1 MGGVLGDRSVVMPSS
16 LPLATYR
23 LQLTSKFTFDD
34 AAAVVPYLA
43 ELGVSHV
50 YASPFMWARA
60 GSAHGYDVIN
70 HAALNPK
77 LGGEDGFARLSQALV
92 RADLGLILDFVPNHM
107 AVHGADNGW
116 WLDVLEWGPAS
127 PYAPFFDI
135 DWRRISHRPQPGVLL
150 PLLGRPYGE
159 TLAAGEIDLRFD
171 PHDGSF
177 SAWYFEHCLPIAP
190 QCYAGILRRI
200 AGCAQS
206 RDATLAAALR
216 ALARQRIDTPDTARA
231 LKGALA
237 RLSGAADVI
246 RAGLQAYRP
255 DSKQPGAAA
264 ALHRLLERQHY
275 RLAHWQLSSSE
286 INYRR
291 FFDIN
296 NLAALRVEHLPAF
309 EAIHPLVL
317 RLIGDGCLHGL
328 RLDHIDGLWD
338 PHAYCSRLQD
348 AITRAQPGRTEPFY
362 TVVEKILEPDETLP
376 PLPGIAGTTGY
387 EWLNAIS
394 RVLIDPQGLEPLS
407 QTWRTSTGEQ
417 RPFAEILTEAKRYV
431 IGNLLAIEFTTLAQL
446 LARIAAGHHTT
457 RDFAAPGL
465 RGALEAFVLQ
475 FPIYRTYIAAD
486 RVSDADRHV
495 IAETI
500 AAARAKPPKQDQE
513 IFAFLE
519 SLLTLDLI
527 APGRRTHSRRRVL
540 QFVGK
545 LQQFTGPLMAKS
557 LEDTAFYRDHAVL
570 ALNEVG
576 GRPDAGALS
585 PAQFHDQ
592 MAERVSAWPHGL
604 TATATHDTKR
614 GEDARMRLLAL
625 SELAPD
631 WAAAAPEWQRLNDG
645 LASSADGSRAPS
657 LAHEYLFYEALL
669 GAWPSGKID
678 AAFVARIA
686 AFMVKAA
693 REGKQQTSWLDPNP
707 AYERALQAFIAGAL
721 EPDGAFLAAA
731 APLANRVA
739 RLGALNSLSQLTLKV
754 MMPGVPDFYQ
764 GSEFWDL
771 SFVDP
776 DNRRPVDFPACA
788 RMLTQV
794 EAPTDWAKLADSWED
809 SALKLALTNKLL
821 RIRRQDQQLF
831 NTGDYR
837 PVAVKGPHADHVI
850 AFARAHAGNAI
861 IVAVGRRFAQLTDGG
876 REWPRASDWR
886 AELDLEGFDQIEMLE
901 PTNAPASFDRGQL
914 SALFATI
921 PIAILRA
928 NVRQ

>member
-1 MGGVLGDRSVVMPSS
+1 MPRT

-60 GSAHGYDVIN
+60 SSAHGYDVIN
-70 HAALNPK
+70 HAALNPE
-77 LGGEDGFARLSQALV
+77 LGGEDGFALLSQALA

-107 AVHGADNGW
+107 AVNGADNAW

-127 PYAPFFDI
+127 PYAAFFDI
-135 DWRRISHRPQPGVLL
+135 DWTRNPYRPQPGVLL
-150 PLLGRPYGE
+150 PLLGRSYGE
-159 TLAAGEIDLRFD
+159 TLAAGEIELRFD

-177 SAWYFEHCLPIAP
+177 SAWYFDHRLPITP

-200 AGCAQS
+200 AGGVQS
-206 RDATLAAALR
+206 GDAAL
-216 ALARQRIDTPDTARA
+216 ATALHGLARQRIDTPDAARA

-237 RLSGAADVI
+237 RLSGDADLI
-246 RAGLQAYRP
+246 QSGLQAYRP
-255 DSKQPGAAA
+255 DPKQPGAAS

-275 RLAHWQLSSSE
+275 RLAHWQLASSE

-296 NLAALRVEHLPAF
+296 NLAALRVEHLAAF
-309 EAIHPLVL
+309 DAIHPLVL
-317 RLIGDGCLHGL
+317 RLVGDGRLQGL

-338 PHAYCSRLQD
+338 PHQYCGRLQD
-348 AITRAQPGRTEPFY
+348 AIARARPGRTEPFY
-362 TVVEKILEPDETLP
+362 TVLEKILEPDELLP
-376 PLPGIAGTTGY
+376 PLPGVSGTTGY

-407 QTWRTSTGEQ
+407 QTWRGFTGEQ
-417 RPFAEILTEAKRYV
+417 RPLTEILIEAKRYV
-431 IGNLLAIEFTTLAQL
+431 IGNLLASEFTTLAQL
-446 LARIAAGHHTT
+446 LVRIAAGHRST
-457 RDFAAPGL
+457 RDFAAPRL
-465 RGALEAFVLQ
+465 RDALEAFVLQ
-475 FPIYRTYIAAD
+475 FPIYRTYITAD
-486 RVSDADRHV
+486 RVSNADRRV
-495 IAETI
+495 IAQTI
-500 AAARAKPPKQDQE
+500 SAARGQEPQDQE

-527 APGRRTHSRRRVL
+527 APGRRTHSRYRVL
-540 QFVGK
+540 RFVGK
-545 LQQFTGPLMAKS
+545 LQQLTGPLMAKS
-557 LEDTAFYRDHAVL
+557 LEDTAFYRDHAIL

-585 PAQFHDQ
+585 PAQFHEH
-592 MAERVSAWPHGL
+592 MAERARDWPHGL

-631 WAAAAPEWQRLNDG
+631 WAAAVPEWQRLNNS
-645 LASSADGSRAPS
+645 LARSTCGFRAPS
-657 LAHEYLFYEALL
+657 LAHEFLFYEALL

-678 AAFVARIA
+678 ATFVERIA
-686 AFMVKAA
+686 AFMLKAA
-693 REGKQQTSWLDPNP
+693 REGKQQTSWLNPNP
-707 AYERALQAFIAGAL
+707 EYERALQAFIAGAL
-721 EPDGAFLAAA
+721 GPDSAFLATAM
-731 APLANRVA
+731 PLADRIA
-739 RLGALNSLSQLTLKV
+739 RLGALNSLSQLTLKL

-771 SFVDP
+771 SLVDP
-776 DNRRPVDFPACA
+776 DNRRPVDFAA
-788 RMLTQV
+788 RARALAQART
-794 EAPTDWAKLADSWED
+794 PIDWAKLADSWQNG
-809 SALKLALTNKLL
+809 AIKLVLTNTLL
-821 RIRRQDQQLF
+821 RIRRQFQQLF
-831 NTGDYR
+831 DTGAYR
-837 PVAVKGPHADHVI
+837 PILVNGPHADHVI

-861 IVAVGRRFAQLTDGG
+861 IVAVGRRFAQLTGAG
-876 REWPRASDWR
+876 RQWPRASDWN
-886 AELDLEGFDQIEMLE
+886 AELDLAGFDQIETLE
-901 PTNAPASFDRGQL
+901 PTSAPVNSDRGHL

-921 PIAILRA
+921 PVAILRA

>member
-1 MGGVLGDRSVVMPSS
+1 MPRS

-70 HAALNPK
+70 HAALNPD
-77 LGGEDGFARLSQALV
+77 LGGEDGFARLSHALT

-107 AVHGADNGW
+107 AVNGADNAW
-116 WLDVLEWGPAS
+116 WLDLLEWGPAS

-135 DWRRISHRPQPGVLL
+135 DWTRIPYRPRSGVLL
-150 PLLGRPYGE
+150 PLLGRPYAE
-159 TLAAGEIDLRFD
+159 ALAAGEIDLRFD

-177 SAWYFEHCLPIAP
+177 SAWYFDHRLPIAP

-200 AGCAQS
+200 TGCVQS

-216 ALARQRIDTPDTARA
+216 ALACKRADTPEHARA
-231 LKGALA
+231 LKHALA
-237 RLSGAADVI
+237 QLPGAADAI
-246 RAGLQAYRP
+246 QSGLLAYRP
-255 DSKQPGAAA
+255 DPQQPGGAAT
-264 ALHRLLERQHY
+264 LHRLLERQNY
-275 RLAHWQLSSSE
+275 RLAHWQLASSN

-296 NLAALRVEHLPAF
+296 NLAALRVEYLPAF

-317 RLIGDGCLHGL
+317 RLISDGRLHGL

-338 PHAYCSRLQD
+338 PGQYCARLQN
-348 AITRAQPGRTEPFY
+348 AIAYAQPGRSEPFY
-362 TVVEKILEPDETLP
+362 TVVEKILEPHESLP
-376 PLPGIAGTTGY
+376 PFPGVAGTTGY

-394 RVLIDPQGLEPLS
+394 RVLIEPQGLAPLA
-407 QTWRTSTGEQ
+407 QTWREFTGEQ
-417 RPFAEILTEAKRYV
+417 RVFAEILMEAKRYV
-431 IGNLLAIEFTTLAQL
+431 IANLLASEFTTLVQL
-446 LARIAAGHHTT
+446 LARIAAGHYTT
-457 RDFAAPGL
+457 LDFSAPRL

-475 FPIYRTYIAAD
+475 FPIYRTYVAAD
-486 RVSDADRHV
+486 RVSEADRRV

-500 AAARAKPPKQDQE
+500 SAARAREPQDQT

-527 APGRRTHSRRRVL
+527 APGHRTHSRRRVL

-545 LQQFTGPLMAKS
+545 LQQLTGPLMAKS
-557 LEDTAFYRDHAVL
+557 LEDTAFYRDHAIL

-576 GRPDAGALS
+576 GRPDAGPLS
-585 PAQFHDQ
+585 PTQFHHA
-592 MAERVSAWPHGL
+592 MAERADSWPHGL

-631 WAAAAPEWQRLNDG
+631 WAAAAPEWHRLNG
-645 LASSADGSRAPS
+645 SLARSACGSRAPS
-657 LAHEYLFYEALL
+657 PAHEYLFYEALL

-678 AAFVARIA
+678 ATFTERIQ
-686 AFMVKAA
+686 AFMLKAA
-693 REGKQQTSWLDPNP
+693 REGKQQTSWLNPNLE
-707 AYERALQAFIAGAL
+707 YERALQAFIAGAL
-721 EPDGAFLAAA
+721 EPGSAFLAAA
-731 APLANRVA
+731 IPLADRIA
-739 RLGALNSLSQLTLKV
+739 RLGALNSLSQVTLKA

-771 SFVDP
+771 SLVDP
-776 DNRRPVDFPACA
+776 DNRRPVDFTA
-788 RMLTQV
+788 RSGTLAHV
-794 EAPTDWAKLADSWED
+794 EAAVDWEKLAHTWHDGVI
-809 SALKLALTNKLL
+809 KLALTHHLL
-821 RIRRQDQQLF
+821 RIRRQYQQLF
-831 NTGDYR
+831 EAGDYR
-837 PVAVKGPHADHVI
+837 PILANGPHQDHVI
-850 AFARAHAGNAI
+850 AFARIHAGNAL

-876 REWPRASDWR
+876 RRWPRAADWN
-886 AELDLEGFDQIEMLE
+886 AELDMTGFDQIEILA
-901 PTNAPASFDRGQL
+901 PTRAPVAQARL

-921 PIAILRA
+921 PVAILRSE
-928 NVRQ
+928 VRQ

>member
-1 MGGVLGDRSVVMPSS
+1 MGGVLGDRSAVMPSS

-34 AAAVVPYLA
+34 AVAVVPYLA
-43 ELGVSHV
+43 ELGVSHI

-70 HAALNPK
+70 HAALNPE
-77 LGGEDGFARLSQALV
+77 LGGEEGFARLSEALA

-107 AVHGADNGW
+107 AVNNADNAW

-135 DWRRISHRPQPGVLL
+135 DWGRIPYRPQPGVLL

-171 PHDGSF
+171 PNDGSF
-177 SAWYFEHCLPIAP
+177 SAWYFEHRLPIAP
-190 QCYAGILRRI
+190 RCYAGILRRI
-200 AGCAQS
+200 AGGVQS
-206 RDATLAAALR
+206 GDATLVAAFR
-216 ALARQRIDTPDTARA
+216 ALARQRIDTPDAARA
-231 LKGALA
+231 LKSALA
-237 RLSGAADVI
+237 QLSGAADVI
-246 RAGLQAYRP
+246 QTELQAYRP
-255 DSKQPGAAA
+255 DPKQPDAAA

-296 NLAALRVEHLPAF
+296 TLAALCVEHLPAF

-317 RLIGDGCLHGL
+317 RLVGDGRLHGL

-338 PHAYCSRLQD
+338 PHAYCGRLQD
-348 AITRAQPGRTEPFY
+348 VIARARPGRTEPFY

-376 PLPGIAGTTGY
+376 PFPGVAGTTGY

-394 RVLIDPQGLEPLS
+394 RALIDPQGLQPLS
-407 QTWRTSTGEQ
+407 QTWRTFTGEQ
-417 RPFAEILTEAKRYV
+417 RPFTEILTEAKRYV
-431 IGNLLAIEFTTLAQL
+431 IDNLLASEFQTLAQL
-446 LARIAAGHHTT
+446 LARIAAGHHST
-457 RDFAAPGL
+457 RDSAAPRL

-475 FPIYRTYIAAD
+475 FPIYRTYITAD
-486 RVSDADRHV
+486 RVSDTDRHV

-500 AAARAKPPKQDQE
+500 AAARADEAQNQE

-545 LQQFTGPLMAKS
+545 LQQLTGPLMAKS

-585 PAQFHDQ
+585 PQFHDQ
-592 MAERVSAWPHGL
+592 MAERASGWPHGL

-614 GEDARMRLLAL
+614 GEDARMRLVAL
-625 SELAPD
+625 SELAQD
-631 WAAAAPEWQRLNDG
+631 WAAAVPEWHRLNNS
-645 LASSADGSRAPS
+645 LARTARGARAPS

-669 GAWPSGKID
+669 GAWPPGKID
-678 AAFVARIA
+678 PAFVARMQ
-686 AFMVKAA
+686 AFMLKAA
-693 REGKQQTSWLDPNP
+693 REGKQQTSWLNPNP
-707 AYERALQAFIAGAL
+707 EYEGILQAFIAGAL
-721 EPDGAFLAAA
+721 EPDSALVPAATS
-731 APLANRVA
+731 LANRVA
-739 RLGALNSLSQLTLKV
+739 RLGALNSLSQLALKL

-776 DNRRPVDFPACA
+776 DNRRPVDFAA
-788 RMLTQV
+788 RARALAQITTT
-794 EAPTDWAKLADSWED
+794 PTDWAKLANSWED
-809 SALKLALTNKLL
+809 GAIKLVLTQKLL
-821 RIRRQDQQLF
+821 RIRRQYQQLF
-831 NTGDYR
+831 NAGDYR
-837 PVAVKGPHADHVI
+837 PVLANGPHQDHII
-850 AFARAHAGNAI
+850 AFARTREHNAI

-876 REWPRASDWR
+876 RRWPHASDWK
-886 AELDLEGFDQIEMLE
+886 AELDLTEFDQIEMLE
-901 PTNAPASFDRGQL
+901 PTRASVNSDRGHL

-921 PIAILRA
+921 PVAILRA
-928 NVRQ
+928 SVRQ

>member
-1 MGGVLGDRSVVMPSS
+1 MPNS

-43 ELGVSHV
+43 ELGISHV

-70 HAALNPK
+70 HAALNPE
-77 LGGEDGFARLSQALV
+77 LGGDDGFARLSQALA

-107 AVHGADNGW
+107 AVHSADNDW

-135 DWRRISHRPQPGVLL
+135 DWTRNPDRSQPGVLL

-171 PHDGSF
+171 PNDGCF
-177 SAWYFEHCLPIAP
+177 SAWYFEHRLPIAP
-190 QCYAGILRRI
+190 ECYAGILRRI
-200 AGCAQS
+200 AGCVQS
-206 RDATLAAALR
+206 RDTNLPAALR
-216 ALARQRIDTPDTARA
+216 ALARQRIDTPDAARA

-237 RLSGAADVI
+237 RLSGAADLI
-246 RAGLQAYRP
+246 QAGLQAYHP
-255 DSKQPGAAA
+255 DPKQPAAA
-264 ALHRLLERQHY
+264 TPLHRLLERQHY
-275 RLAHWQLSSSE
+275 RLAHWQLASSE

-296 NLAALRVEHLPAF
+296 TLAALRVEHLPAF

-317 RLIGDGCLHGL
+317 RLISEGRLHGL

-338 PHAYCSRLQD
+338 PHQYCGRLQD
-348 AITRAQPGRTEPFY
+348 AIARARPGRTEPFY
-362 TVVEKILEPDETLP
+362 TVVEKILEPGETLP
-376 PLPGIAGTTGY
+376 PFPGVAGTTGY

-394 RVLIDPQGLEPLS
+394 RLLIDPQGVEPLVLA
-407 QTWRTSTGEQ
+407 WRGFTSEP
-417 RPFAEILTEAKRYV
+417 RPFAETLTEAKRYV
-431 IGNLLAIEFTTLAQL
+431 IGNSLASEFTTLARL
-446 LARIAAGHHTT
+446 LARIAAGHYST
-457 RDFAAPGL
+457 RDFAPPRL
-465 RGALEAFVLQ
+465 RSVLEAFVLQ
-475 FPIYRTYIAAD
+475 FPIYRTYIAD
-486 RVSDADRHV
+486 RVSEADRRV

-500 AAARAKPPKQDQE
+500 AAARAEEPHDHE

-545 LQQFTGPLMAKS
+545 LQQLTGPLMAKS

-585 PAQFHDQ
+585 PTRFNDH
-592 MAERVSAWPHGL
+592 MVERADGWPHGL

-625 SELAPD
+625 SELAQD
-631 WAAAAPEWQRLNDG
+631 WAAAVPEWHRLNDSFALG
-645 LASSADGSRAPS
+645 TCGSRVPS

-678 AAFVARIA
+678 ATFVERIA
-686 AFMVKAA
+686 TFMLKAA
-693 REGKQQTSWLDPNP
+693 REGKQQTSWLNPNP
-707 AYERALQAFIAGAL
+707 EYESALRAFIAGAL
-721 EPDGAFLAAA
+721 QPDTPFLAAA
-731 APLANRVA
+731 TPLANRVA
-739 RLGALNSLSQLTLKV
+739 RLGALNSLSQLTLKL

-776 DNRRPVDFPACA
+776 DNRRAVDFAA
-788 RMLTQV
+788 RARALAQV
-794 EAPTDWAKLADSWED
+794 ATPTDWAKLADTWQD
-809 SALKLALTNKLL
+809 GTIKLALTNKLL
-821 RIRRQDQQLF
+821 RIRGQYQQLF
-831 NTGDYR
+831 DAGHYR
-837 PVAVKGPHADHVI
+837 PVLVNGPHADHVI
-850 AFARAHAGNAI
+850 AFVRTHGGNAI
-861 IVAVGRRFAQLTDGG
+861 IVAAGRRLAQLTDSG
-876 REWPRASDWR
+876 RRWPRASEWK
-886 AELDLEGFDQIEMLE
+886 AELDLKGFDQIEILE
-901 PTNAPASFDRGQL
+901 PTNAPASRDRAHL
-914 SALFATI
+914 SALFTTI
-921 PIAILRA
+921 PVAILRA

>member
-1 MGGVLGDRSVVMPSS
+1 MGGVLGDRSAVMPGS

-43 ELGVSHV
+43 ALGVSHI
-50 YASPFMWARA
+50 YASPFMRARA

-70 HAALNPK
+70 HAALNPE
-77 LGGEDGFARLSQALV
+77 LGGEDGFARLSQALA

-107 AVHGADNGW
+107 AVHGADNDW

-127 PYAPFFDI
+127 PYAPYLDI
-135 DWRRISHRPQPGVLL
+135 DWARITYRPRPAVLL

-159 TLAAGEIDLRFD
+159 TLAAGEIDLRFG

-177 SAWYFEHCLPIAP
+177 TAWYFEHRLPIAP
-190 QCYAGILRRI
+190 QCYGGILRRI
-200 AGCAQS
+200 AGCVQS
-206 RDATLAAALR
+206 RDAALAAALR
-216 ALARQRIDTPDTARA
+216 ALARQRIDTPDDARA
-231 LKGALA
+231 LKRALA
-237 RLSGAADVI
+237 RLSAAADI
-246 RAGLQAYRP
+246 IQSGLQAYRP
-255 DSKQPGAAA
+255 DPKQPDAAA

-296 NLAALRVEHLPAF
+296 TLAALRVEYLPAF

-317 RLIGDGCLHGL
+317 RLVGESRLHGL

-338 PHAYCSRLQD
+338 PHQYCGRLQD
-348 AITRAQPGRTEPFY
+348 AIARAQPGRTEPFY

-407 QTWRTSTGEQ
+407 QTWRTFTGEQ
-417 RPFAEILTEAKRYV
+417 RRFAEILTEAKRYV
-431 IGNLLAIEFTTLAQL
+431 IGNLLASEFTTLAQL
-446 LARIAAGHHTT
+446 LGRIAAGHRST
-457 RDFAAPGL
+457 RDFAAPCL
-465 RGALEAFVLQ
+465 RGALEAFVLK

-486 RVSDADRHV
+486 RVSKADRHV
-495 IAETI
+495 IVETI
-500 AAARAKPPKQDQE
+500 AMARGQDPPNQE

-519 SLLTLDLI
+519 SLLTLDLV

-545 LQQFTGPLMAKS
+545 LQQLTGPLMAKS

-592 MAERVSAWPHGL
+592 MAERARVWPHGL

-614 GEDARMRLLAL
+614 GEDARLRLLAL

-631 WAAAAPEWQRLNDG
+631 WAAAAPEWHRLNNS
-645 LASSADGSRAPS
+645 LARGADGSRAPS

-678 AAFVARIA
+678 AAFVERIA
-686 AFMVKAA
+686 AFMLKAA

-707 AYERALQAFIAGAL
+707 EYERSLQAFISGAL
-721 EPDGAFLAAA
+721 EPDSTFLAAA
-731 APLANRVA
+731 TPLANRVA
-739 RLGALNSLSQLTLKV
+739 RLGALNSLSQLTLKL

-776 DNRRPVDFPACA
+776 DNRRPVDFAARA

-794 EAPTDWAKLADSWED
+794 TTSTDWGKLADSWED
-809 SALKLALTNKLL
+809 GTTKLALTQKLL
-821 RIRRQDQQLF
+821 RIRRQYQQLF

-837 PVAVKGPHADHVI
+837 PVLVKGPHADHVI
-850 AFARAHAGNAI
+850 AFARTHAGNAI

-876 REWPRASDWR
+876 RRWPRASDWK
-886 AELDLEGFDQIEMLE
+886 AEFDLREFDQIEMLE
-901 PTNAPASFDRGQL
+901 PTSAPAGFERGLL

-921 PIAILRA
+921 PVAILRA

>member
-1 MGGVLGDRSVVMPSS
+1 MPSS

-34 AAAVVPYLA
+34 AAALVPYLA
-43 ELGVSHV
+43 DLGISHV

-70 HAALNPK
+70 HAALNPE
-77 LGGEDGFARLSQALV
+77 LGGEDGFARLSEALT

-107 AVHGADNGW
+107 AVHGADNAW

-135 DWRRISHRPQPGVLL
+135 DWARIPGGPRPGVLL
-150 PLLGRPYGE
+150 PLLGRPYAE
-159 TLAAGEIDLRFD
+159 VLAAGEIDLRFD

-177 SAWYFEHCLPIAP
+177 SAWYFDHRLPIAP

-200 AGCAQS
+200 AGCLQA
-206 RDATLAAALR
+206 RDATMAAELR
-216 ALARQRIDTPDTARA
+216 ALARQRVDTPEAART
-231 LKGALA
+231 LKSALA
-237 RLSGAADVI
+237 RLS
-246 RAGLQAYRP
+246 RAKALIQDGLQPYRP
-255 DSKQPGAAA
+255 DPKQPATAA
-264 ALHRLLERQHY
+264 ALHLLLERQNY
-275 RLAHWQLSSSE
+275 RLAHWQLASSN

-296 NLAALRVEHLPAF
+296 NLAALRVEYPPAF

-317 RLIGDGCLHGL
+317 RLITEGRLHGL

-338 PHAYCSRLQD
+338 PHAYCGRLQG
-348 AITRAQPGRTEPFY
+348 AITHARAGREPFY
-362 TVVEKILEPDETLP
+362 TVVEKILEPNESLP
-376 PLPGIAGTTGY
+376 PFPGVAGTTGY

-394 RVLIDPQGLEPLS
+394 RVLIEPHGLPPLARA
-407 QTWRTSTGEQ
+407 WRAFTGEP
-417 RPFAEILTEAKRYV
+417 RAFADILMEAKRYV
-431 IGNLLAIEFTTLAQL
+431 IANLLASEFTTLVQL
-446 LARIAAGHHTT
+446 LGRIAAGHFST
-457 RDFAAPGL
+457 RDFAPPCL

-475 FPIYRTYIAAD
+475 FPIYRTYIAPD
-486 RVSDADRHV
+486 RVSEADRHV
-495 IAETI
+495 IVETI
-500 AAARAKPPKQDQE
+500 AAARGQEPQDQA

-527 APGRRTHSRRRVL
+527 APGRRTHSRRRML

-545 LQQFTGPLMAKS
+545 LQQLTGPLMAKS
-557 LEDTAFYRDHAVL
+557 LEDTAFYRDHAIL

-585 PAQFHDQ
+585 PTQFHDA
-592 MAERVSAWPHGL
+592 MTERAGSWPHGL

-631 WAAAAPEWQRLNDG
+631 WAAAASEWHRLNDS
-645 LASSADGSRAPS
+645 LAHSTCGSRAPS

-669 GAWPSGKID
+669 GACPSDKID
-678 AAFVARIA
+678 AAFTERMQ
-686 AFMVKAA
+686 AFMLKAA

-707 AYERALQAFIAGAL
+707 EYERALKGFIADAL
-721 EPDGAFLAAA
+721 QPDGAFLAAVK
-731 APLANRVA
+731 PLAERIA
-739 RLGALNSLSQLTLKV
+739 RLGALNSLSQLTLKA

-771 SFVDP
+771 SLVDP
-776 DNRRPVDFPACA
+776 DNRRPVDFAA
-788 RMLTQV
+788 RASTLIQV
-794 EAPTDWAKLADSWED
+794 EAMADWAKLAQRWQDG
-809 SALKLALTNKLL
+809 AIKLALTRKLL
-821 RIRRQDQQLF
+821 HLRQQHQQLF
-831 NTGDYR
+831 EAGDYR
-837 PVAVKGPHADHVI
+837 AVLVNGPHRDHVI
-850 AFARAHAGNAI
+850 AFARIHAGSAI
-861 IVAVGRRFAQLTDGG
+861 IVAVGRRLAQLTDGG
-876 REWPRASDWR
+876 RQWPRGSDWK
-886 AELDLEGFDQIEMLE
+886 AELDLTGFDQTEMLE
-901 PTNAPASFDRGQL
+901 PTRAPVARAHL
-914 SALFATI
+914 STLFATI
-921 PIAILRA
+921 PVAILRA